1 MKSFRKEEKRQLGLN
16 NLGYLLSRET
26 QIHPDGQII
35 RKRVFVRRV
44 SAKLEVPRVEKAS
57 PDVAGGRSCSVVSMW
72 MEKEG
77 GGGGGGAER
86 RQVGWSV
93 RAFHWCALLRWNKP
107 RLRNDI
113 FSHPS
118 NKLHIQQI
126 AGPLPNRFFPP
137 ALSQKL
143 QLLVGLDYW
152 DIMQESVHN
161 FLLTNR
167 DFCLEMK

>member
-77 GGGGGGAER
+77 GGGGGGGKEAGRVER
-86 RQVGWSV
+86 KSFSLV
-93 RAFHWCALLRWNKP
+93 R
-107 RLRNDI
+107 
-113 FSHPS
+113 S
-118 NKLHIQQI
+118 
-126 AGPLPNRFFPP
+126 
-137 ALSQKL
+137 
-143 QLLVGLDYW
+143 
-152 DIMQESVHN
+152 
-161 FLLTNR
+161 LT
-167 DFCLEMK
+167 LE

>member
-77 GGGGGGAER
+77 GGGGGGR
-86 RQVGWSV
+86 KGGR
-93 RAFHWCALLRWNKP
+93 
-107 RLRNDI
+107 
-113 FSHPS
+113 
-118 NKLHIQQI
+118 
-126 AGPLPNRFFPP
+126 
-137 ALSQKL
+137 
-143 QLLVGLDYW
+143 
-152 DIMQESVHN
+152 
-161 FLLTNR
+161 
-167 DFCLEMK
+167 